1 MTPGPTLTMPEVSP
15 GASMACARV
24 MPGVGFGSLPRASFV
39 MRRRSDVAFVPALHV
54 VGAPAL
60 VLPVELGAALRDPVV
75 HQALHR
81 AIVREPRDRVMVV
94 GALELPL
101 VRSADV
107 REHRHTALVAFER
120 AVRLELPQDA
130 SDVHRCALSAL
141 PATLCRTALAYGRG
155 AFSPRTRA
163 PCPHWQDPRTST
175 ADPRMEAGTA
185 ASVHT
190 SSCTSSSRPPTK
202 SA

>member
-1 MTPGPTLTMPEVSP
+1 
-15 GASMACARV
+15 MACARV

-39 MRRRSDVAFVPALHV
+39 MRRRSDVTFVPALHV

-60 VLPVELGAALRDPVV
+60 VLHVELGAALRDPVV

-94 GALELPL
+94 GALELHL

-107 REHRHTALVAFER
+107 REHRHTALVALER

-141 PATLCRTALAYGRG
+141 PATLCRTALPYARPP
-155 AFSPRTRA
+155 FSPPTPPPSPHSPSPRTSAAA
-163 PCPHWQDPRTST
+163 PGR
-175 ADPRMEAGTA
+175 EGGTA
-185 ASVHT
+185 ACVHT
-190 SSCTSSSRPPTK
+190 SSCPSSSRPT
-202 SA
+202 